1 MMKNIILVGAML
13 LAAAGCAKQEEVAA
27 PAPEVAEAAP
37 TEAAANAPDAY
48 YEYLWC
54 NQGEDFSQEKMT
66 EFNASWN
73 SVIDGMEAPALAA
86 FGYIPKGWETEDY
99 DGLWVLRWGSKE
111 DSAAGWEAYA
121 ASEAAQAHDA
131 AYASVLTCGEE
142 VGVDRFGFASYIP
155 QAMPA
160 SFTGEPA
167 PYYLTNMFCSL
178 NEGKEPADLRAAV
191 MDGYLPMLAAGAEAN
206 PDSSYWFMLGAPD
219 FEVNPEASFDFN
231 WINYWQTAEEGE
243 ASSAAFAASEE
254 GQAMMATFDE
264 VATCQDP
271 QPWDGY
277 LIRSNAAS

>member
-1 MMKNIILVGAML
+1 
-13 LAAAGCAKQEEVAA
+13 
-27 PAPEVAEAAP
+27 
-37 TEAAANAPDAY
+37 
-48 YEYLWC
+48 
-54 NQGEDFSQEKMT
+54 MT

-160 SFTGEPA
+160 SFTGEPG

-178 NEGKEPADLRAAV
+178 NEGKEPTDLRAAV

-206 PDSSYWFMLGAPD
+206 PDSSYWFMLGDPD

>member
-1 MMKNIILVGAML
+1 MKNIILFGAML

-121 ASEAAQAHDA
+121 ASEAGQAHEV
-131 AYASVLTCGEE
+131 AYDSVLACGSE

-155 QAMPA
+155 QAMPE

-167 PYYLTNMFCSL
+167 PYFLNNMFCSL
-178 NEGKEPADLRAAV
+178 NEGKEPADLRATV

-219 FEVNPEASFDFN
+219 FDVNPEASYDFN

-254 GQAMMATFDE
+254 GQSMMASFNE
-264 VATCQDP
+264 VMTCEDP

>member
-1 MMKNIILVGAML
+1 MKNIILFGAML

-37 TEAAANAPDAY
+37 TEAATNAPDAY

-155 QAMPA
+155 QAMPE

-167 PYYLTNMFCSL
+167 PYFLNNMFCSL

-219 FEVNPEASFDFN
+219 FDVNPEASYDFN

-254 GQAMMATFDE
+254 GQSMMASFNE
-264 VATCQDP
+264 VMTCEDP

>member
-1 MMKNIILVGAML
+1 MKNIILFGAML

-155 QAMPA
+155 QAMPE

-167 PYYLTNMFCSL
+167 PYFLNNMFCSL

-191 MDGYLPMLAAGAEAN
+191 MDGYLPMLAVGAEAN

-219 FEVNPEASFDFN
+219 FDVNPEASYDFN

-254 GQAMMATFDE
+254 GQSMMASFNE
-264 VATCQDP
+264 VMTCEDP